1 MAEPRTLPSPKENVA
16 EQPVTIIQDAQT
28 RIKETIVESYYKGLS
43 KDEVEKRL
51 QRIIWDAGE
60 QLPEK
65 IRLEAKQALA
75 QNAQKWHYLYHQSLK
90 GVNAGLLQSID
101 KLLTRSLQ
109 IRFVAKTY
117 SINPLDFVGS
127 PAVDQKAIIDKFRP
141 YLTEDRLGSQVI
153 ERYEQRVKTQLK
165 ALAADPA
172 YAQRMDKNGKPY
184 KPNLRNFAEMTA
196 RYDANQE
203 DIDRM
208 KTDGVKLV
216 WTSSHVDASPRCEP
230 YQGRLYSLDG
240 SSGTIDGVPYSSL
253 DDALA
258 GPNGDGNGIIN
269 GYNCRHRLIEY
280 TPGSNAP
287 KEYDKAMIRQEN
299 VVTSRQ
305 RQYERDIRNLK
316 IEERLSRRAG
326 DDQTAHDLRI
336 EWQKLN
342 NRYEKYSL
350 NHQRAYYPWRTRV
363 TQDEVDR
370 EQDE

>member
-1 MAEPRTLPSPKENVA
+1 MAEPRTLSSPKENVA

-101 KLLTRSLQ
+101 KLISRSAP
-109 IRFVAKTY
+109 IRFAAKTY

-153 ERYEQRVKTQLK
+153 ERYEQRVKIQLK

-172 YAQRMDKNGKPY
+172 YAQRMD
-184 KPNLRNFAEMTA
+184 
-196 RYDANQE
+196 
-203 DIDRM
+203 
-208 KTDGVKLV
+208 
-216 WTSSHVDASPRCEP
+216 
-230 YQGRLYSLDG
+230 
-240 SSGTIDGVPYSSL
+240 
-253 DDALA
+253 
-258 GPNGDGNGIIN
+258 
-269 GYNCRHRLIEY
+269 
-280 TPGSNAP
+280 
-287 KEYDKAMIRQEN
+287 
-299 VVTSRQ
+299 
-305 RQYERDIRNLK
+305 
-316 IEERLSRRAG
+316 
-326 DDQTAHDLRI
+326 
-336 EWQKLN
+336 
-342 NRYEKYSL
+342 
-350 NHQRAYYPWRTRV
+350 
-363 TQDEVDR
+363 
-370 EQDE
+370 